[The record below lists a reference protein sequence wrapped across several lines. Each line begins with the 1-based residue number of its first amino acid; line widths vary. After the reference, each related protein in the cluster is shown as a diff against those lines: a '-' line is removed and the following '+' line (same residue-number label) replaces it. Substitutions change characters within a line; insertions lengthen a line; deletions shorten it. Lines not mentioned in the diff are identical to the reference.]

1 MKKIVVSL
9 ATLILIAIIVVAAIF
24 MWRDARYNT
33 QVVDLPP
40 DTAFTTLAKATTTQS
55 PSASPQTEKTNTQ
68 EPKSEYSSQ
77 SRPLPSS
84 SSVPH
89 ALNLKAAFYAQ
100 APAGN
105 WDYPWQEA
113 CEEASVLLIANEY
126 LNHQWTSAQFNEQIL
141 NMVDWENKTFGDYKH
156 TTMAQTDQMINE
168 LLHLKTKI
176 HENPTLDTI
185 KKILA
190 DGHFIVLPLA
200 GQELGNPYFS
210 NGGPVYHVVV
220 AKGYTKDNKIITH
233 DVGTKRGEN
242 YVYDWATIDAALH
255 DYAEPI
261 TDGARR
267 VIEVFPPQL

>member
-33 QVVDLPP
+33 QAVDLPP
-40 DTAFTTLAKATTTQS
+40 DTAFTALAKATTTQS
-55 PSASPQTEKTNTQ
+55 PAASPQTETRTKTE
-68 EPKSEYSSQ
+68 EPNSESQSKSEA
-77 SRPLPSS
+77 
-84 SSVPH
+84 VPD
-89 ALNLKAAFYAQ
+89 ALNLKAPFYAQ
-100 APAGN
+100 APTGN

-113 CEEASVLLIANEY
+113 CEEATVLLIANEY
-126 LNHQWTSAQFNEQIL
+126 FSHQWTSAQFNQQIL
-141 NMVDWENKTFGDYKH
+141 TMVDWENKTFGDYKH
-156 TTMAQTDQMINE
+156 TTMAQTDQMIHE
-168 LLHLKTKI
+168 LLNLETKV
-176 HENPTLDTI
+176 HENPSLDTI

-220 AKGYTKDNKIITH
+220 AKGYTKDNQIITH

-242 YVYDWATIDAALH
+242 YVYDWETINAALH

-261 TDGARR
+261 TNGARR
-267 VIEVFPPQL
+267 IIEVLPPQS

>member
-9 ATLILIAIIVVAAIF
+9 GMLMLIAIIVVAAIF

-33 QVVDLPP
+33 QAVDLPP
-40 DTAFTTLAKATTTQS
+40 DTAFTALAKATVTVS
-55 PSASPQTEKTNTQ
+55 PSVSSQTEKTKTQ
-68 EPKSEYSSQ
+68 EPKSSSQ
-77 SRPLPSS
+77 SQYLPPSS
-84 SSVPH
+84 SIPNS
-89 ALNLKAAFYAQ
+89 LNLKAAFYAQ
-100 APAGN
+100 APTGN

-126 LNHQWTSAQFNEQIL
+126 FNHQWTSAQFNQQIL

-156 TTMAQTDQMINE
+156 TTMAQTNQLINE
-168 LLHLKTKI
+168 LLNLQTKI
-176 HENPTLDTI
+176 HENPTLDSI

-190 DGHFIVLPLA
+190 EGHFIVLPLA
-200 GQELGNPYFS
+200 GKELGNPYFS

-220 AKGYTKDNKIITH
+220 AKGYTKDNQIITH

-261 TDGARR
+261 TNGARR
-267 VIEVFPPQL
+267 IIEVFPPQL